1 MRRTKRKGD
10 DANKITILFLPKF
23 ILKVKLNHESD
34 MFRLILKACKDY
46 FPGFLKNVFAPSIYA

>member
-10 DANKITILFLPKF
+10 ELTKSRSFFLPKF